1 MEIESNNIGNRI
13 KKLRKYLGLNQTE
26 FGIVI
31 GIKQST
37 VAGYETGVRDPIDTI
52 ILSICREFNVSEKWL
67 RTGNGEMFLPSE
79 DETAEF
85 VSMFLEEKNPFFD
98 LILETMRAYKKLER
112 AGKAT
117 LYKISTDIIEHI
129 KKEDD

>member
-52 ILSICREFNVSEKWL
+52 ILSIEL
-67 RTGNGEMFLPSE
+67 
-79 DETAEF
+79 
-85 VSMFLEEKNPFFD
+85 
-98 LILETMRAYKKLER
+98 
-112 AGKAT
+112 
-117 LYKISTDIIEHI
+117 ST
-129 KKEDD
+129 